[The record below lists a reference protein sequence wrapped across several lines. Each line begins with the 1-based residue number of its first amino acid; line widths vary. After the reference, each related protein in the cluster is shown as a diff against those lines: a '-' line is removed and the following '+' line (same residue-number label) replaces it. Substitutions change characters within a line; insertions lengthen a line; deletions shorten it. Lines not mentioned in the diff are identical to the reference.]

1 MLALMRDL
9 GNSRMSTM
17 AAARAPRP
25 AGNRRPKR
33 RALRRPGGAGRR
45 RQSAGAGTLPP
56 PIKGA
61 EIAIAIAQPPE
72 RPRQG
77 GPLPEVGIGC
87 LATRGVPEVA
97 RVLRGLGRG
106 GGAWTGRVGGCRP
119 ARSRK
124 QAVGLRCGGGGG
136 LRRSLRFPC
145 AVESCKET
153 AAMFHFFRKSPESK
167 KPSVPDTEADGF
179 VLLETI
185 QVVTE
190 KAGSKYEEEE
200 EIRAIHC
207 QKLLCRIY
215 QCSRNS
221 FLLY

>member
-1 MLALMRDL
+1 MG
-9 GNSRMSTM
+9 GNQQLFIWKMSVDFPKSSR
-17 AAARAPRP
+17 
-25 AGNRRPKR
+25 
-33 RALRRPGGAGRR
+33 L
-45 RQSAGAGTLPP
+45 
-56 PIKGA
+56 
-61 EIAIAIAQPPE
+61 
-72 RPRQG
+72 
-77 GPLPEVGIGC
+77 
-87 LATRGVPEVA
+87 
-97 RVLRGLGRG
+97 
-106 GGAWTGRVGGCRP
+106 
-119 ARSRK
+119 
-124 QAVGLRCGGGGG
+124 
-136 LRRSLRFPC
+136 SLFKFRFPC

>member
-179 VLLETI
+179 VLLGFSVI
-185 QVVTE
+185 
-190 KAGSKYEEEE
+190 
-200 EIRAIHC
+200 
-207 QKLLCRIY
+207 LLCSQSWVPPGYLVLRVFPGFLGPTTV
-215 QCSRNS
+215 QGNCSPQKK
-221 FLLY
+221 